1 MSDTIRGFRESILRA
16 LGDLTSGS
24 GNAPAGGA
32 SISDWRLVRTRAS
45 GNERYYVGDRLEQ
58 ARATDTDECRL
69 TVYVDSEDA
78 AGARLRGEATVTIR
92 PTDAPEEIAAIVA
105 RAAHAASKSKN
116 PWFELPGKA
125 AAPVAPASSAFAEGD
140 VGSHIAACREA
151 LYAPARKDARGTA
164 GAAGA
169 AVAPASRINSLE
181 LFLKRERTGFI
192 NSRGQVIDEDSWKG
206 FTEFVVESVG
216 GGVDVELFDELSF
229 SEPDP
234 ARLEAVTA
242 SRLAQVRDRAI
253 AKPLPDLNGLPVLL
267 VGKEAEA
274 LFGWFFDNSL
284 VQAIY
289 TKASSFGAGIDVQ
302 SPEGKGAPSEP
313 LDIRAEAFL
322 AGMPQSAAFDADGF
336 PLEPVDVIRG
346 GILKTLTGSVRYAD
360 WLGVPR
366 KGAFPL
372 FSVSPGRASLA
383 QLREKPCLEPVM
395 FSDFQMDPV
404 TGAFGGE
411 IRLAYWNDGN
421 ARIPVTGG
429 SITGTVARSRLTMLR
444 SEERDLGERSLCP
457 KGLLLENVTV
467 TSAGR

>member
-1 MSDTIRGFRESILRA
+1 MSDTIRGFRETILRA
-16 LGDLTSGS
+16 LGDLTVV
-24 GNAPAGGA
+24 
-32 SISDWRLVRTRAS
+32 SDWRLVRTRAS

-78 AGARLRGEATVTIR
+78 AGTRLRGEATVTIR
-92 PTDAPEEIAAIVA
+92 PTDAPEEIPAIVA

-125 AAPVAPASSAFAEGD
+125 AALVAPASSAFDEGD
-140 VGSHIAACREA
+140 IGSHIATCRDA
-151 LYAPARKDARGTA
+151 LYSPARKDARGDA
-164 GAAGA
+164 GAAG
-169 AVAPASRINSLE
+169 APASRINSLE

-206 FTEFVVESVG
+206 FTELVVESVG

-242 SRLAQVRDRAI
+242 ARLAQVRDRAI

-274 LFGWFFDNSL
+274 MFGWFFDNSL

-302 SPEGKGAPSEP
+302 SPEGKGAASEP

-411 IRLAYWNDGN
+411 IRLAYWNDGTG
-421 ARIPVTGG
+421 RIPVSGG

-444 SEERDLGERSLCP
+444 SRERALGDRSFCP
-457 KGLLLENVTV
+457 AGLLLENVTV